1 MKDKK
6 EFIRLYDELRPES
19 ADKLDE
25 ISEFAFRAFDT
36 DHNGDYFI
44 KIYLFVQ
51 EFFIHIF
58 FISTLKGSLTFQE
71 FMVN

>member
-36 DHNGDYFI
+36 DHNGD
-44 KIYLFVQ
+44 
-51 EFFIHIF
+51 
-58 FISTLKGSLTFQE
+58 
-71 FMVN
+71 